1 MKKSHQTSKEVP
13 IKAHQTGKYLIF
25 REIIKKNREKT
36 CEKVNFFVKP
46 NFKRSFQIFRTEID
60 NRDSAQFK
68 KSILQRYLN
77 DSVESVMAAANA
89 QDKGC
94 SGKASAQESTLDCSK
109 RESIKDSI
117 LPPTSIYT
125 SSSSTIASKDDLIT
139 QPPKLSWPPPQ
150 AGAPASMPLPG
161 MLPWFPVPPPIMH
174 YLHSSGK
181 SSFSVAH

>member
-1 MKKSHQTSKEVP
+1 
-13 IKAHQTGKYLIF
+13 
-25 REIIKKNREKT
+25 
-36 CEKVNFFVKP
+36 
-46 NFKRSFQIFRTEID
+46 
-60 NRDSAQFK
+60 
-68 KSILQRYLN
+68 
-77 DSVESVMAAANA
+77 MAAANS
-89 QDKGC
+89 QEIGC
-94 SGKASAQESTLDCSK
+94 EKASTKENTIDSSK
-109 RESIKDSI
+109 RELMKDSI

-181 SSFSVAH
+181 SQIQCCQLLLSSGSISGSSFPHQLLPAPIPPPHPGLLPYQFSPIINSDWGRFSDPLLLSAPKI